1 MNSSLSVENVKNST
15 YITELKKTPNSD
27 RTQVSNLNK
36 SKKGSPFRHK
46 RLNSVSEVIQ
56 SINQKT
62 KNDKKMNEEFLDFL
76 INEKTNFADL
86 DKVEKHYQNQIINQY
101 KTFNENKTVIEK
113 KEKEYNMVLNQMESA
128 LVSKLNFS
136 KMNIDYHYERVISQI
151 KASIRLKEH
160 ELECYKNTYRRLYK
174 SNYLLK
180 KRYEE
185 EIKIQNLNDQQHEK
199 YNIIK
204 NHAILTI
211 TNQNNMLNNMKLYYE
226 MATLTYA
233 NEINQ
238 KTKKFNELEFQ
249 VMMIKKDTKDIEE
262 IIAQSKIK
270 QRDIRKE
277 IILINRLN
285 EKLQNDYFSLFHDF
299 VKIKMKLIEIYSQLN
314 VKNLDDIILRF
325 NQNLKKY
332 QTLSSLFALANND
345 IVQLNNELTE
355 LNNERKKIQKKL
367 ETFENKINKDAC
379 DFAQKKQILSQIKE
393 LNLSMSKQLKGKHQK
408 IILLLL
414 YLVDYIIKM
423 QESMKNCVINN
434 FFNAPKIFGK
444 NKKEKILLQYISIGK
459 NKTFFIDY
467 DKLKSI
473 KFDPNFIQF
482 LIYLFNSFS
491 NYLFLILSS
500 AYNYVFVDVL
510 PGLNNQF
517 EIFNFSK
524 EKIKDSYE
532 KNLQEAFVHS
542 ENKKKLLKRS
552 EKEILYLQE
561 KENQKKPSYTN
572 SASSKLK
579 ATISDTDLY
588 FTYINYIKNNS
599 SNNQDRGI
607 QNYASSLYFL
617 NRPRQSIL
625 LMSKFANELVLSN
638 NFSTKTMGTKRE
650 FSTRNKA
657 HTRYIETPTTTASK
671 TKKKIQEEIIINEN
685 EVLDESDKFDE
696 ENYNNYHKR
705 NLTKGKNNRTKY
717 GLSTK
722 NPEMDKVYQRLNDL
736 RKLELNYSK
745 DINKS
750 KKNFVM
756 SPLALTEIYYN
767 FKKRYMRSKKKNLYS
782 NTDRSN
788 KPDLPN
794 LVTISST
801 SIPPK
806 KRNKST
812 QENGKNRNSLNN
824 TIPSKTTYLTSTNQP
839 NTLSTT
845 SKNFYTTKSVGMKSS
860 YSQTVSTKL

>member
-1 MNSSLSVENVKNST
+1 MNSSLSVENIKNST
-15 YITELKKTPNSD
+15 YITEVKKTPNSG
-27 RTQVSNLNK
+27 RSQVSNLKK
-36 SKKGSPFRHK
+36 SKKSSPFRHK

-56 SINQKT
+56 SINEKT

-101 KTFNENKTVIEK
+101 KIFNENKTVIEK
-113 KEKEYNMVLNQMESA
+113 KEKEYNMLLNEIESA
-128 LVSKLNFS
+128 LVSRLNFS
-136 KMNIDYHYERVISQI
+136 KMNIDYHYERVLTQI

-160 ELECYKNTYRRLYK
+160 EFECYQNTYRRLYK
-174 SNYLLK
+174 TNYLLK

-185 EIKIQNLNDQQHEK
+185 EMKIQNLNDEQHEK

-204 NHAILTI
+204 NHAVLTI

-226 MATLTYA
+226 MAVITYA

-270 QRDIRKE
+270 QRSTRKE

-285 EKLQNDYFSLFHDF
+285 EKLRNDYFSYFHDF
-299 VKIKMKLIEIYSQLN
+299 VKTKTKLIEIYSQLN

-345 IVQLNNELTE
+345 IVHLNNELTV
-355 LNNERKKIQKKL
+355 LNNEKKEIQKKL
-367 ETFENKINKDAC
+367 EIFENKINKDAC
-379 DFAQKKQILSQIKE
+379 DFTEKKQILSQNKE
-393 LNLSMSKQLKGKHQK
+393 LNLSMSKQFKERHQK
-408 IILLLL
+408 MILLLI
-414 YLVDYIIKM
+414 YLIDYIKKM

-434 FFNAPKIFGK
+434 FFNFPKIFGK

-459 NKTFFIDY
+459 NKNFGIDY
-467 DKLKSI
+467 EKIKSM
-473 KFDPNFIQF
+473 KFDVNFLQF
-482 LIYLFNSFS
+482 LIYIFNSFS
-491 NYLFLILSS
+491 SYLFLIFSS

-510 PGLNNQF
+510 SGLNNQF

-532 KNLQEAFVHS
+532 KNLQEAFAHS
-542 ENKKKLLKRS
+542 ENKEKILKRS

-561 KENQKKPSYTN
+561 KEKQKKPSFTN
-572 SASSKLK
+572 TASNKLK

-588 FTYINYIKNNS
+588 YTYINYTKNKS
-599 SNNQDRGI
+599 SNNQNNRGI

-625 LMSKFANELVLSN
+625 LMSKFANELVLSH
-638 NFSTKTMGTKRE
+638 NFSTKTIGIKRN
-650 FSTRNKA
+650 SSIKKKSN
-657 HTRYIETPTTTASK
+657 TRYVETPTPNGSK
-671 TKKKIQEEIIINEN
+671 TKKQIQEEIIINEN
-685 EVLDESDKFDE
+685 EVLDYSDKLDE
-696 ENYNNYHKR
+696 ENYNNSHKK
-705 NLTKGKNNRTKY
+705 NLPNGKSNKTRY
-717 GLSTK
+717 GLTTK

-736 RKLELNYSK
+736 RKLEFNYSK
-745 DINKS
+745 STNKS
-750 KKNFVM
+750 KNNFIM

-767 FKKRYMRSKKKNLYS
+767 FKKRYMRSKKKNLCP
-782 NTDRSN
+782 NTQRNN

-794 LVTISST
+794 LVTINST
-801 SIPPK
+801 SIPQK

-812 QENGKNRNSLNN
+812 QEQNGKKYGNTLNN
-824 TIPSKTTYLTSTNQP
+824 TIPTKTTIITFNNQP
-839 NTLSTT
+839 NTLSST
-845 SKNFYTTKSVGMKSS
+845 SKNYYTTKSQSVK
-860 YSQTVSTKL
+860 